1 MHGQKGVESRLAIQC
16 LVSEEFN
23 QLSVACQC
31 LQCEFLIEGVCSI
44 MECDLFGV
52 VVGDSIMEQR
62 GCLPDALHVAVRQ

>member
-1 MHGQKGVESRLAIQC
+1 M
-16 LVSEEFN
+16 
-23 QLSVACQC
+23 CQC